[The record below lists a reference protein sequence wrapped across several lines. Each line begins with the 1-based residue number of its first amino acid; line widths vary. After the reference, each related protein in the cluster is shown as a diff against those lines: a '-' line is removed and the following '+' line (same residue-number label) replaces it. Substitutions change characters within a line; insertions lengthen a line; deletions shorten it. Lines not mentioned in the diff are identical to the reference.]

1 MNKVGHGHRMEDYSA
16 FKRQERLTHAP
27 TWITLEDIM
36 LRKTSQSQKNQHC
49 RIHFYG
55 VARTVKFRETES
67 KRMIARGCEERGIE
81 S

>member
-1 MNKVGHGHRMEDYSA
+1 
-16 FKRQERLTHAP
+16 
-27 TWITLEDIM
+27 M
-36 LRKTSQSQKNQHC
+36 LSKTSQSQKNKHC

-55 VARTVKFRETES
+55 VARIVKFRETES